1 RTGKPAARE
10 PLKQAVVARLRQRY
24 PDLSDLTDDELV
36 SSFHE
41 EMLDQEMKRPIKERA
56 LGPESGPD
64 DLLKILGRQG
74 IVVKKDERVPVQMN
88 VPVLNTEAPL
98 STKAKQLLVAQ
109 HCPALS

>member
-1 RTGKPAARE
+1 MAEKNLWERALSDPYATVLPSHRPPIVPSAEAIARTGKPAARE

-74 IVVKKDERVPVQMN
+74 I
-88 VPVLNTEAPL
+88 
-98 STKAKQLLVAQ
+98 
-109 HCPALS
+109 